1 MSEYPLHRL
10 DENRDTGVANAAAI
24 AANTLLA
31 PKHARVTVT
40 SAEILACNTTPVE
53 LIAAPGAGLANV
65 VERVVV
71 RNEFLTGA
79 YAYTTVANIS
89 YTDEAGAPIVALVA
103 LFLEAAATT
112 IMAAASTLLTG
123 AGAATSVVANAPVVF
138 GAPDADP
145 TTGAGSLVFD
155 IWYHTVATA

>member
-1 MSEYPLHRL
+1 MTAYPQPAL
-10 DENRDTGVANAAAI
+10 DVLTQ
-24 AANTLLA
+24 LA
-31 PKHARVTVT
+31 PSYKRVTVT

-53 LIAAPGAGLANV
+53 LLPAPGAGHSII

-71 RNEFLTGA
+71 KNVFDTGA

-123 AGAATSVVANAPVVF
+123 AGASTSVVENAPVVF

-145 TTGAGSLVFD
+145 ITGAGSLVID
-155 IWYHTVATA
+155 LWYHTIPTS